1 MSTDTTQALTTTK
14 ETGIEFQPFG
24 AEDKIRLTLDIV
36 RKYCATP
43 TKNGKLPEERDL
55 MNFMMLCRSR
65 RLDPFSGD
73 AFLIGYEDR
82 DGGVKWSLI
91 TSHAAFLKRAT
102 CSEKFQGMRSGVIVK
117 DSANNIVDRVGDFFY
132 DEDRLIGAWA
142 IIDLGNLKHPVE
154 RRIRLSTFQKSFGQW
169 QSNPGGM
176 IVKCVE
182 ADALRSAFPTL
193 LSGLYT
199 SDEAPA
205 YQVETS
211 PPAKSPDFGGR
222 PGAPAPAAP
231 AARRVVVSTSQPA
244 KVAQSVKPRATG
256 SPQNAGLRP
265 PEQPSAT
272 PREDVTT
279 FQGPSSEV
287 LKARKVPTAV
297 QEPPPQEPPQLPQ
310 DDSGGVETPPEASNE
325 RGEPAA
331 QQGEGYETAPEA
343 SPTSESPV
351 VEAEGSAISAQAELA
366 EIIGS
371 ILYQA
376 EQTGVTQR
384 QIMAWCIRKRVA
396 REGQTKLS
404 ELSTTKLRTI
414 NKGFRN
420 AAEEIAKEIK

>member
-1 MSTDTTQALTTTK
+1 MSTDTTQAVTTTR
-14 ETGIEFQPFG
+14 ESAVEFQPFG
-24 AEDKIRLTLDIV
+24 AEDKIKLTLDIV

-43 TKNGKLPEERDL
+43 TKTGKLPEERDL

-142 IIDLGNLKHPVE
+142 IIDLANLKHPVG

-205 YQVETS
+205 YQVDTS
-211 PPAKSPDFGGR
+211 APAKSPDFGGR
-222 PGAPAPAAP
+222 PGAPAPA
-231 AARRVVVSTSQPA
+231 RRVVVSTSQPA
-244 KVAQSVKPRATG
+244 QPANIAVQQPSRATG
-256 SPQNAGLRP
+256 NAQNAGLRAP
-265 PEQPSAT
+265 QAPSGPIET
-272 PREDVTT
+272 DVTEFT
-279 FQGPSSEV
+279 GPSSEV
-287 LKARKVPTAV
+287 LKVRKLPVEAQEQPS
-297 QEPPPQEPPQLPQ
+297 QEPSGMPQ
-310 DDSGGVETPPEASNE
+310 DVSGGM
-325 RGEPAA
+325 
-331 QQGEGYETAPEA
+331 ETAPDASEA
-343 SPTSESPV
+343 QGEAAASAQATPEPFTATDSPV
-351 VEAEGSAISAQAELA
+351 VEAEAPPITAQADMAELV
-366 EIIGS
+366 GS

-376 EQTGVTQR
+376 EQVGVTQR
-384 QIMAWCIRKRVA
+384 QIMSWCLKKRVS
-396 REGQTKLS
+396 REGQTKLT
-404 ELSTTKLRTI
+404 ELSTTKLKTL

-420 AAEEIAKEIK
+420 AASEIQQEPK